1 MGVMLLTLLLT
12 AATFAAPITEVEAEA
27 LARAYYPALGQPLPA
42 PALLADDVAALVET
56 GRDAE
61 ELAQVLNHLRA
72 LPGARGATL
81 GALVESHLAT
91 ALGEA
96 EALVHVAAA
105 APAEALAPA
114 PKPRGDTL
122 SAEAQG
128 EVLSRFY
135 TGSGRAPPAPPLAVD
150 LAGFVLL
157 EEEGWLA
164 PGVYAL
170 GDWVPQH
177 VRGAEMLSF
186 GQVARVAVEKGFN
199 GGPTRDGRL
208 ETLKGVGG

>member
-1 MGVMLLTLLLT
+1 MLLALLLT
-12 AATFAAPITEVEAEA
+12 AVTAWAAPVTEAEAEA
-27 LARAYYPALGQPLPA
+27 LARAYYPKLGQPLPA

-61 ELAQVLNHLRA
+61 ELAQVLNHLRG

-96 EALVHVAAA
+96 EQLVPSAT
-105 APAEALAPA
+105 PAETLAPA

-122 SAEAQG
+122 SAEARD
-128 EVLSRFY
+128 EVLGRFY
-135 TGSGRAPPAPPLAVD
+135 AGTGRAPPTPPLAVD

>member
-1 MGVMLLTLLLT
+1 MLLTLLITLT
-12 AATFAAPITEVEAEA
+12 ALAAPITEAEAEA
-27 LARAYYPALGQPLPA
+27 LARAYYPRLGQPLPA

-61 ELAQVLNHLRA
+61 ELGVVLDHLRA

-81 GALVESHLAT
+81 GALVESHLAA

-96 EALVHVAAA
+96 EQLTPAALA
-105 APAEALAPA
+105 APDAALAAA

-122 SAEAQG
+122 NDAARD
-128 EVLSRFY
+128 EVLTRFY
-135 TGSGRAPPAPPLAVD
+135 KGTGRAPPAPPLAVD
-150 LAGFVLL
+150 VAGFVLL
-157 EEEGWLA
+157 EEEGWLS

-170 GDWVPQH
+170 GEWVPRH
-177 VRGAEMLSF
+177 VRGAETMTF

-199 GGPTRDGRL
+199 GGPTRDGSL

>member
-1 MGVMLLTLLLT
+1 MLLTLLIAAVT
-12 AATFAAPITEVEAEA
+12 AWAAPITEAEAEA
-27 LARAYYPALGQPLPA
+27 LARAYYPKLGQPLPA

-56 GRDAE
+56 GREAE
-61 ELAQVLNHLRA
+61 ELARVLDHIRA

-81 GALVESHLAT
+81 GALVQSHLAA

-96 EALVHVAAA
+96 EELVPAASTSPA
-105 APAEALAPA
+105 AALAPA

-122 SAEAQG
+122 SAEAQ
-128 EVLSRFY
+128 EDVLARFY
-135 TGSGRAPPAPPLAVD
+135 TGTGRAPPAPPLAAD

-157 EEEGWLA
+157 EEEGWLG

>member
-1 MGVMLLTLLLT
+1 MLLPLLLT
-12 AATFAAPITEVEAEA
+12 AAAWAAPITEAEAEA

-56 GRDAE
+56 GRGAE
-61 ELAQVLNHLRA
+61 ELQRVLHHLQA

-81 GALVESHLAT
+81 GALVESHLAA
-91 ALGEA
+91 ALGEPEELVPA
-96 EALVHVAAA
+96 ATAAPDAALAA
-105 APAEALAPA
+105 APR
-114 PKPRGDTL
+114 PRGDAL
-122 SAEAQG
+122 SAEARD
-128 EVLSRFY
+128 EVLERFY
-135 TGSGRAPPAPPLAVD
+135 AGTGRAPPSPPLASD

-164 PGVYAL
+164 AGVYAL

-177 VRGAEMLSF
+177 VRGAEALSF

-208 ETLKGVGG
+208 ETLKGLGG